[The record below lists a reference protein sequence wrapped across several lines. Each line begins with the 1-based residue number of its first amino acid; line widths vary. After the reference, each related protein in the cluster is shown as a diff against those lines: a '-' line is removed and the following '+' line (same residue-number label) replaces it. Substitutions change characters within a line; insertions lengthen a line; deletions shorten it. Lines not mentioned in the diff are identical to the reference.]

1 VSKIKAVCFDVG
13 GVLTHPIRPVFVAR
27 AMEAGL
33 DPHSVA
39 GVFGSFSSA
48 EDAEEPAHKLERGE
62 ITVEEFIDTLG
73 DAGPAARHLMHH
85 ESPYFVPEGFTP
97 HEGMHAFVREVK
109 AHGYK
114 TALITN
120 SVVEWKPWWDRVI
133 PEPETFDAIV
143 HSCEVGLRKPGL
155 GIFRLTAELL
165 GVEPDEI
172 LFLDDFPAMAA
183 AGREAGMVVIDV
195 HDHDQAIA
203 EARALLG
210 F

>member
-1 VSKIKAVCFDVG
+1 MCFDVG
-13 GVLTHPIRPVFVAR
+13 GVLTYPIGPVFAAR
-27 AMEAGL
+27 AQAAGVDL
-33 DPHSVA
+33 HQVA
-39 GVFGSFSSA
+39 GTFRSFSSP
-48 EDAEEPAHKLERGE
+48 DDGDEPAHKLERGE

-73 DAGPAARHLMHH
+73 QAGPAARHLMHH
-85 ESPYFVPEGFTP
+85 ESPFFVPEAFRP
-97 HEGMHAFVREVK
+97 HEGMHDFVREVR
-109 AHGYK
+109 AHGLK

-120 SVVEWKPWWDRVI
+120 SVTEWKPWWDRVI
-133 PEPETFDAIV
+133 PEPEAFDAIV

-155 GIFRLTAELL
+155 GIYELTAELL
-165 GVEPDEI
+165 GVEPGEI

-183 AGREAGMVVIDV
+183 AGREAGFVVIDV